1 MDLSQ
6 GDLRSQDILTA
17 LTEAAED
24 VFNTMLT
31 GMAELVGRL
40 EADSGHKESHDRVD
54 IEAIVR
60 FSGDYEGTVVLLCST
75 EGALDITRGLLMMD
89 EQEPIEL
96 EEIQDAIG
104 ECANM
109 LGGSL
114 KTNSLDKMGQIHLG
128 TPVVASRVNRGSQ
141 DHMGSLIYNLTGGPV
156 VVSVWLES
164 APA

>member
-1 MDLSQ
+1 MDSSTD
-6 GDLRSQDILTA
+6 DLRSTDILSA

-31 GMAELVGRL
+31 GMAELVERL
-40 EADSGHKESHDRVD
+40 DGGHEHRDEHDRVD
-54 IEAIVR
+54 IEATVK
-60 FSGDYEGTVVLLCST
+60 FSGDYMGTVVLRCST
-75 EGALDITRGLLMMD
+75 EGALDITRGLLMMEEAD
-89 EQEPIEL
+89 PIEL

-114 KTNSLDKMGQIHLG
+114 KTNSLDKMGNISLG
-128 TPVVASRVNRGSQ
+128 TPVVASRVNKEGQ

-156 VVSVWLES
+156 VVSIWLES